1 MTTPSLGA
9 LRICMLDFD
18 GVLNHSRTK
27 ERYSRTGQPN
37 SSIIGFDPRNV
48 AVLNQFLE
56 PARVKIVV
64 TSSWRWT
71 HTLDELKALLKTAG
85 VHGEVIGATKRQSM
99 ANRGLEIQ
107 GWLDANGPVEA
118 FVILDDSSDMG
129 HLLPKLV
136 QTSME
141 TGMRE
146 KHVPAALKIL
156 AEPVPVV
163 SEALLVVP

>member
-1 MTTPSLGA
+1 MTTPGSTA
-9 LRICMLDFD
+9 SRILFLDFD

-27 ERYSRTGQPN
+27 ERYRRNGQ
-37 SSIIGFDPRNV
+37 SGGAIIGFDPRNV

-64 TSSWRWT
+64 TSSWRWN
-71 HTLDELKALLKTAG
+71 HTLDELRAVLKTAG
-85 VHGEVIGATKRQSM
+85 VKGEVLDKTATTSPGS
-99 ANRGLEIQ
+99 RGQEIQ
-107 GWLDANGPVEA
+107 AWITRHGPVEA
-118 FVILDDSSDMG
+118 FVIIDDSADMA

-136 QTSME
+136 LTSME

-146 KHVPAALKIL
+146 KHVPMALKIL
-156 AEPVPVV
+156 AEPVPVI